1 MVNLDDLYIHD
12 INAFISDLFRMGN
25 GTWPAFTEERA
36 KSDVVIRKICGVDMV
51 IANGNGFSAFSYI
64 TPIMKRPRKEICK
77 IKKGANI
84 PLGLR
89 LVQDL
94 RPGHEGHY
102 MIAPEKDMPL
112 KKY

>member
-1 MVNLDDLYIHD
+1 
-12 INAFISDLFRMGN
+12 
-25 GTWPAFTEERA
+25 
-36 KSDVVIRKICGVDMV
+36 MV

-77 IKKGANI
+77 IKKGANL

-102 MIAPEKDMPL
+102 MIAPASEKVLGLLEELGMDRARVTSMTEMEL
-112 KKY
+112 ASV